1 MEKRWFFY
9 AHFWEEGGNMT
20 KEMNTKPN
28 YAEELLEILHSS
40 LSDEELLDRISDYHE
55 NDIADALSQLTEE
68 ERKKLYPILGAERLA
83 EIFTYIDDPDE
94 YLKELDLDKVAKVIS
109 FMDSDDAVDV
119 LDEFDDSTQEKLV
132 EMLDEESSHDIK
144 MIQSYEDDEI
154 GSKMTTNFIVIYHDL
169 TIRQAMRELVRQAG
183 DNDNISTVYVVDR
196 KDMFYGAIDLKD
208 LIIARERDS
217 LDDIISTSYPYVTD
231 HEKISDCIESIKDY
245 AEDSIPVLTEEKM
258 LIGVITSQDIVEVVD
273 DEMGDD
279 YAKLAGLTAEED
291 LNETTKESMKKRLPW
306 LIILLFLGIGV
317 SSVVGVFETV
327 VATLPI
333 VMCFQSLI
341 LDMAGNVG
349 TQSLAVT
356 IRVLMDETLTGA
368 QKMHLVIKEMRVG
381 FVNGLFLGTVS
392 FLIIGCYI
400 WFFNPNPANHAFLI
414 SGCVGVSLLAAM
426 VISSLVGTLIP
437 MFFHK
442 IKVDPAV
449 ASGPLITT
457 VNDLVAVITY
467 YGLAW
472 ILLIQTFHLA

>member
-1 MEKRWFFY
+1 MPFFREK
-9 AHFWEEGGNMT
+9 GGNMT

-40 LSDEELLDRISDYHE
+40 LSKEELLDKISDYHE
-55 NDIADALSQLTEE
+55 NDIADALSQLTEK

-132 EMLDEESSHDIK
+132 EMLDEESSHDIR

-183 DNDNISTVYVVDR
+183 ENDNISTVYVVDR
-196 KDMFYGAIDLKD
+196 KDVFYGAIDLKD
-208 LIIARERDS
+208 LIIAREKDS

-245 AEDSIPVLTEEKM
+245 AEDSIPVLTDEKM
-258 LIGVITSQDIVEVVD
+258 LIGVITAQDIVEVVD

-306 LIILLFLGIGV
+306 LIILLFLGIAV

-327 VATLPI
+327 VAVLPI

-356 IRVLMDETLTGA
+356 IRVLMDETLTGT
-368 QKMHLVIKEMRVG
+368 QKVHLMIKEMRVG
-381 FVNGLFLGTVS
+381 FMNGIFLGAVS
-392 FLIIGCYI
+392 FVLIGCYI
-400 WFFNPNPANHAFLI
+400 WFFKPNPANHAFLI
-414 SGCVGVSLLAAM
+414 SGCVGVSLLVAM
-426 VISSLVGTLIP
+426 VISSMVGTLIP

-467 YGLAW
+467 YGMAW
-472 ILLIQTFHLA
+472 LLLIETFHLA